1 MALLSRIT
9 RGAMLEVL
17 DQDYVRTA
25 RAKGLANS
33 AVYWRHALRNALIPV
48 LTLIGPLFA
57 GLVTG
62 SIIVE
67 SIFGLP
73 GIGAAFITSVLA
85 RDYGVIMGTTML
97 FATVIVLAN
106 FLVDLAYPLVDPRVR
121 LG

>member
-1 MALLSRIT
+1 MT

-25 RAKGLANS
+25 RAKGLSNS
-33 AVYWRHALRNALIPV
+33 TVYWRHAFRNALIPV
-48 LTLIGPLFA
+48 LTLMGPLFA

-62 SIIVE
+62 SIIIE

-73 GIGAAFITSVLA
+73 GIGAAFISSVLA

-97 FATVIVLAN
+97 FAALIVFAN
-106 FLVDLAYPLVDPRVR
+106 FVVDLTYPLVDPRVR
-121 LG
+121 IS